1 MRVAQGTNLPAEIVF
16 RQAKD
21 FWYRNVPNPRGRYSG
36 KGSNMESLTKRS
48 FTAKEIENIAQ
59 AAFGCGCAHSE
70 ELSEGW
76 ANSAYALELE
86 DGRSA
91 VLKAAAESEEGR
103 MRCERGLMRTEVEVI
118 RRVESLGT
126 VPVPEIYA
134 HDASKTIVPCEYFL
148 MEKLEG
154 ASYDKIQGELPQTQ
168 RDAIDRELGSY
179 FRRIHSVTG
188 TEFGY
193 YLPNAANSTAWDDA
207 FIALM
212 RDVMRDGQD
221 AGMTLPMDYAT
232 LERHL
237 ELHRNAL
244 REVKTPRLIHWD
256 SWAGNVFV
264 KNGRAESLIDFERAL
279 WADPLMEYGFGKF
292 GYSAAFGQGYA
303 EEDARMNADA
313 EKGGAASRTASLP
326 EGSERSQKIRRALYP
341 LYLDLVMRVEC
352 HYRGFGEEH
361 TQWAHQN
368 LQDGWERF
376 LTATRDC

>member
-1 MRVAQGTNLPAEIVF
+1 
-16 RQAKD
+16 
-21 FWYRNVPNPRGRYSG
+21 
-36 KGSNMESLTKRS
+36 MESITKRS
-48 FTAKEIENIAQ
+48 FTPQEIENIAR
-59 AAFGCGCAHSE
+59 AAFGCGLTHYE

-103 MRCERGLMRTEVEVI
+103 MRCERGLMRTEVEVM
-118 RRVESLGT
+118 RRIESLGT
-126 VPVPEIYA
+126 VPVPEIYV
-134 HDASKTIVPCEYFL
+134 HDASKKIVPCEYFL

-154 ASYDKIQGELPQTQ
+154 ASYDKIQGGLPQEQ
-168 RDAIDRELGSY
+168 RDTIDRELGAY
-179 FRRIHSVTG
+179 FRQIHSVAG

-193 YLPNAANSTAWDDA
+193 YLPNAANSTAWDEA

-212 RDVMRDGQD
+212 RDVMQDGKD
-221 AGMTLPMDYAT
+221 AGIALPMDYET
-232 LERHL
+232 LDRHL
-237 ELHRNAL
+237 ELHRYVL

-264 KNGRAESLIDFERAL
+264 KDGRVESLIDFERAL

-292 GYSAAFGQGYA
+292 AYSPAFEKGYA
-303 EEDARMNADA
+303 DEDARMRNDVANA
-313 EKGGAASRTASLP
+313 GAASRTANLP

-361 TQWAHQN
+361 TQWAQQN

-376 LTATRDC
+376 LTATEDC